1 MRVRP
6 DLNPETLRTIHT
18 ISNASARPSAVTSG
32 LGFLHFIENVVV
44 KMQNNVVES
53 FKMVQLS
60 LTIRGRRD
68 EKLA

>member
-18 ISNASARPSAVTSG
+18 NSNAPDRPSAVTNG

-44 KMQNNVVES
+44 KMKNNVVAK
-53 FKMVQLS
+53 FKIVQLS